1 MGEEC
6 KDCLQ
11 VKSIED
17 KIRSLWHVVGEL
29 KAHNKEIEKKADDQS
44 EKFELR
50 ITGLER
56 ASDVTEEKFDRIFTA
71 IGSIEKNIEK
81 IANCIEQMR
90 NKNANV
96 YDNLKYEI
104 VKYIVIAVVAVAVSK
119 LM

>member
-17 KIRSLWHVVGEL
+17 KIRSLWHTI
-29 KAHNKEIEKKADDQS
+29 NEIKLQDKDFEK
-44 EKFELR
+44 R
-50 ITGLER
+50 ITDLER

-81 IANCIEQMR
+81 IANCIEQMQ

-104 VKYIVIAVVAVAVSK
+104 VKYIVVAVVVVAVSK